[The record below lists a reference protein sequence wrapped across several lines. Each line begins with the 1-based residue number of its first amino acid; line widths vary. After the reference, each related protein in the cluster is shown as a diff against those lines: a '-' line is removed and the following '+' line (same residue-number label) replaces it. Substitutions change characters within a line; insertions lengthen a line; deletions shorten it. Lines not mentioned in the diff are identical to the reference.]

1 MNQPI
6 TELFKPENDT
16 LPPMEEP
23 TAQDLESE
31 IREVELRN
39 LFAHLAGR
47 FNSYQLIDQEFEFK
61 EAKIRLA
68 RVAGLDRCEVVL
80 EDLLAEFATRLRPLI
95 ENCNE

>member
-6 TELFKPENDT
+6 TELFKPANDT

-23 TAQDLESE
+23 TAQDLESD

-39 LFAHLAGR
+39 LFAHLAGK

-61 EAKIRLA
+61 EAKLRLVQA
-68 RVAGLDRCEVVL
+68 AGLDRCEVVL
-80 EDLLAEFATRLRPLI
+80 EDLLTEFATKLRPLI
-95 ENCNE
+95 ENTYE